1 MIRNTHPKSV
11 SEIFPNNIDLI
22 YNIPKYQRKYTWW
35 QQEWDLL
42 FNDVIENEEWYFL
55 GSTILVTLP
64 GSAYWPTQLEV
75 IDWQQRMTTLSI
87 LLSVIYNKLSEH
99 KDELDDDERTDFNN
113 IRRELAIKD
122 KDWKYYPRLRL
133 QVQDS
138 NQADYNWKLCEF
150 WIIDSWKVAAF
161 AGLRRLSKAFKYFD
175 KLISDFL
182 KEPDDLYWLKGKTD
196 IQTLINLVNRFNKA
210 VMVVIEVDNH
220 KDAYM
225 LFESLNNRW
234 VPLTAVDLIKNLL
247 IAVSDKDWKSEET
260 YEKWLEVVNSLWE
273 EYVVQERFFRQ
284 YYNAFRT
291 ELNEDFVKW
300 DKKFP
305 LWNMATKTTLMEI
318 YEKIIKNNYQ
328 KFLDN
333 IIIAAKEYA
342 IITNKSPDN
351 SVPYKEELKDLEYI
365 QWAPSY
371 ILLLYL
377 EHNKKFLNISDSDM
391 KEIIKFLTSFF
402 VRRNVTDTPGT
413 RDLIRIFMNI
423 IELIKSRKDEYIID
437 IIKNKLIS
445 ESVTDDVFE
454 KRLKGNMYDYNYDAT
469 RFILCYI
476 ESQHQTKEI
485 YTDLRWKDKS
495 NKYNRT
501 IEHIFPEWQ
510 NIPDTWVDMIAGGD
524 RGLANKYLENYVHKL
539 WNLTITRYNPNLGN
553 LSFEEKKNRKN
564 NWSDVWYN
572 NGLYLNNSVIEEKKR
587 TIEKIENR
595 TEELVK
601 IAMKLFELK

>member
-1 MIRNTHPKSV
+1 MIRNTNPKSI
-11 SEIFPNNIDLI
+11 SQIFPNNIDII

-55 GSTILVTLP
+55 WSTILVSIP

-99 KDELDDDERTDFNN
+99 KDELDDDERTDYNN

-122 KDWKYYPRLRL
+122 NDWKYYPKLRL
-133 QVQDS
+133 QIQDS
-138 NQADYNWKLCEF
+138 NQADYNWKLCEYG
-150 WIIDSWKVAAF
+150 IIDSWKVGAF

-175 KLISDFL
+175 KLITDFL
-182 KEPDDLYWLKGKTD
+182 EEPDDLYWLKGRND

-260 YEKWLEVVNSLWE
+260 YEKWLEVVNYLWE
-273 EYVVQERFFRQ
+273 EYAIQERFFRQ
-284 YYNAFRT
+284 YYNAFRA

-300 DKKFP
+300 EKKYP
-305 LWNMATKTTLMEI
+305 LWNLATKTTLMEI
-318 YEKIIKNNYQ
+318 YEKIIKNNYE
-328 KFLDN
+328 KFLEN

-342 IITNKSPDN
+342 IITNKLDE
-351 SVPYKEELKDLEYI
+351 SVAYHEELKDLEYI

-377 EHNKKFLNISDSDM
+377 EHNKKNLNISDSDM
-391 KEIIKFLTSFF
+391 KEIIRFLTSFF
-402 VRRNVTDTPGT
+402 VRRNVTDTPWT
-413 RDLIRIFMNI
+413 RELIRIFMSI
-423 IELIKSRKDEYIID
+423 IELIKSRKDENIID
-437 IIKNKLIS
+437 IIKNKIIS
-445 ESVTDDVFE
+445 ESVDDEVFE
-454 KRLKGNMYDYNYDAT
+454 KRLMWNMYDYNYDAT

-476 ESQHQTKEI
+476 EAQHQNKEI
-485 YTDLRWKDKS
+485 YTNLWWKDKS
-495 NKYNRT
+495 NKYVRT
-501 IEHIFPEWQ
+501 VEHIFPEWQ
-510 NIPDTWVDMIAGGD
+510 NIPKSWVDMIAWWD
-524 RGLANKYLENYVHKL
+524 RVLANKYLENYVHKL
-539 WNLTITRYNPNLGN
+539 WNLTITWYNPNLSN
-553 LSFEEKKNRKN
+553 LSFEEKKNRKS
-564 NWSDVWYN
+564 NWKDVWYN
-572 NGLYLNNSVIEEKKR
+572 NGLYLNKDVITEDDW
-587 TIEKIENR
+587 TIEKIEER

-601 IAMKLFELK
+601 TAMKLFSLK